1 MSFGAGVQAQSERGS
16 GSQSGSGE
24 GTSTSMPVIPQEWL
38 DAAKRGSEAID
49 SGGMSPEQRQA
60 ADYFSGRMAP
70 SDNTVADRFLDAG
83 VNRNAYTTRALVDEY
98 GYADPRAVAG
108 QSTAG
113 QALADSSTAGQG
125 TAAQG
130 TAAQGQ
136 AMRSAAGTSA
146 GGVGTSARGIG
157 YVAPYESRY
166 EDRVV
171 QSTLDQ
177 LKRSQAE
184 GRNDLRSQ
192 YGGTRSASGG
202 EATGREQVSAGQMA
216 SDNILDQA
224 QIVSALRG
232 QGFDKSVA
240 AGLTDAGRQ
249 TDISG
254 QNAALG
260 TQAGIASAANITQA
274 NIDNARLGS
283 NMSQFNA
290 DALSNMSRFNAAAL
304 TDTSNLNA
312 GLRTQA
318 AMDNARLRTQAEIEN
333 AGLTTASSRDNA
345 ALRSEASQRNAE
357 IAQRQLEFDSKTAY
371 GRDTDALTAAQEYI
385 KTLSSQGEARDK
397 AAAAL
402 SELGQGGFDNILEAL
417 GLGTST
423 FGQKDD
429 ASYESRGDSTY
440 RSSGRG
446 SQAEASYGK

>member
-1 MSFGAGVQAQSERGS
+1 MSFGAGVQAQSEKGS

-113 QALADSSTAGQG
+113 QAWADSSTAG
-125 TAAQG
+125 QG

-136 AMRSAAGTSA
+136 AMRSAAGTSI
-146 GGVGTSARGIG
+146 GGVGTAARGIEN
-157 YVAPYESRY
+157 VAPYESRY

-283 NMSQFNA
+283 DMSQFNA
-290 DALSNMSRFNAAAL
+290 DALSNMSRSNAAAL

-385 KTLSSQGEARDK
+385 KTLSSQGESRDK

-402 SELGQGGFDNILEAL
+402 SELGQGGFDNILDAL

-429 ASYESRGDSTY
+429 ASYESRGESTY
-440 RSSGRG
+440 KSSGEG
-446 SQAEASYGK
+446 AQAEASYGK

>member
-1 MSFGAGVQAQSERGS
+1 MSFGAGVQAQSEKGS

-113 QALADSSTAGQG
+113 QAWADSSTAGQG
-125 TAAQG
+125 A
-130 TAAQGQ
+130 AAQGQ
-136 AMRSAAGTSA
+136 AMGSVAGTSV
-146 GGVGTSARGIG
+146 GGVGTAARGVG

-260 TQAGIASAANITQA
+260 TQAGIASAANVTQS

-283 NMSQFNA
+283 DMIQ
-290 DALSNMSRFNAAAL
+290 FNAAAL

-318 AMDNARLRTQAEIEN
+318 AMDNARLRTQAEIQN

-345 ALRSEASQRNAE
+345 ALRSEASQLNAE

-402 SELGQGGFDNILEAL
+402 SELGQGGFDNILDAL

-429 ASYESRGDSTY
+429 ATYESRGESTY
-440 RSSGRG
+440 KSSGMGAQAKASTPG
-446 SQAEASYGK
+446 SK

>member
-113 QALADSSTAGQG
+113 QAWADSSTAGQG
-125 TAAQG
+125 A
-130 TAAQGQ
+130 AAQGQ
-136 AMRSAAGTSA
+136 AMGSVAGTSV
-146 GGVGTSARGIG
+146 GGVGTAARGVG

-192 YGGTRSASGG
+192 YGGTRSAGGG

-240 AGLTDAGRQ
+240 AGLTDAGLQ
-249 TDISG
+249 TVISR

-260 TQAGIASAANITQA
+260 TQAGIASAANVTQS

-283 NMSQFNA
+283 DMSQ
-290 DALSNMSRFNAAAL
+290 LNAAAL

-318 AMDNARLRTQAEIEN
+318 AMDNARLRTQAEIQN

-345 ALRSEASQRNAE
+345 ALRSEASQLNAE

-385 KTLSSQGEARDK
+385 KTLSSQGESRDK

-402 SELGQGGFDNILEAL
+402 SELGQGGFDNILDAL

-429 ASYESRGDSTY
+429 ATYESRGDSNY

-446 SQAEASYGK
+446 AQAEASYGK

>member
-1 MSFGAGVQAQSERGS
+1 MSFGAGVQAQSEKGS

-113 QALADSSTAGQG
+113 QAWADSSTAG
-125 TAAQG
+125 QG

-136 AMRSAAGTSA
+136 AMRSAAGTSI
-146 GGVGTSARGIG
+146 GGVGTAARGIEN
-157 YVAPYESRY
+157 VAPYESRY

-260 TQAGIASAANITQA
+260 TQAGIASAANVTQS

-283 NMSQFNA
+283 DMSQ
-290 DALSNMSRFNAAAL
+290 FNAAAL

-318 AMDNARLRTQAEIEN
+318 AMDNARLRTQAEIQN

-385 KTLSSQGEARDK
+385 KTLSSQGESRDK

-429 ASYESRGDSTY
+429 ATYESRGESTY
-440 RSSGRG
+440 KSSGKGAQAKASSPG
-446 SQAEASYGK
+446 SK